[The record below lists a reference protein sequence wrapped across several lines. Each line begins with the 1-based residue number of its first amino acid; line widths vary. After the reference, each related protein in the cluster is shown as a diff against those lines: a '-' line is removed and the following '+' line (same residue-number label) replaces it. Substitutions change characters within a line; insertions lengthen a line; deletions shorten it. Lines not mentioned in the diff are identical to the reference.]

1 MKENNRDKLRDP
13 DNWLKISVIGI
24 LTLVIAWK
32 IITIPIR
39 IANFDF
45 NDLLFLVLAMFAIGL
60 SAAFYFQAVQLKND
74 FNHSTLSFTKDM
86 SEILGRIEAG
96 LSESRG
102 NPGEGSTS
110 MQDRFEGPSYNS
122 SIIEQTEKT
131 IKQEQKELEQKEA
144 ERNDLIKDLLAK
156 TSLQKE
162 EQDCFFKTV
171 IEKNDEINL
180 LKQRIN
186 LLYNE
191 LEDMKSPHKKTGMK
205 LTHISLGVRLRNY
218 LRRGI
223 LDSAIIS
230 ASPPEE
236 INEHFKSKLEMLDP
250 IFIYSYMAHG
260 YLSPRGN
267 LTEKGLRALTSQNRH
282 YIRLQE
288 ANAD

>member
-1 MKENNRDKLRDP
+1 MKENSRDKLRDP

-39 IANFDF
+39 ITNFDL
-45 NDLLFLVLAMFAIGL
+45 NDLLFLVLVMFAIGL
-60 SAAFYFQAVQLKND
+60 SAAFYFQAVRLN
-74 FNHSTLSFTKDM
+74 NNLNRSTLSFTKDM

-96 LSESRG
+96 LSQSRG
-102 NPGEGSTS
+102 NPGEGFTS
-110 MQDRFEGPSYNS
+110 MRDRFDGVPYNS
-122 SIIEQTEKT
+122 VIIEQTEKT
-131 IKQEQKELEQKEA
+131 IKQEQKELEQKET

-162 EQDCFFKTV
+162 EQDSFFKTV
-171 IEKNDEINL
+171 IEKNDEINR

-186 LLYNE
+186 MLYNE
-191 LEDMKSPHKKTGMK
+191 LEDLKSPPKKTGMK

-223 LDSAIIS
+223 LDSNIIS
-230 ASPPEE
+230 SSPPEE

-260 YLSPRGN
+260 YLNPRGN
-267 LTEKGLRALTSQNRH
+267 LTEKGLRVLISQNRDYNKLH
-282 YIRLQE
+282 KY
-288 ANAD
+288 